1 MARFD
6 EAQPTAEPLFPSAG
20 GRARGQSPERVASD
34 QRARLEAAMVEAVS
48 DHGYPGTTLR
58 ELVRIAGVS
67 KSTFYEHFESKQE
80 CFVATL
86 DEIVARVTEQVTH
99 AYRQKG
105 DFRERL
111 LAALT
116 VFMELV
122 VREPGAARLAA
133 VESLT
138 LGAAG
143 VEPRERALE
152 AFELMIRQSFSHSPA
167 AVQVSDMTVR
177 AIASGIR
184 GVVYRRLR
192 AGTAE
197 ELPELVPELV
207 DWAMGYQRPD
217 SDEVRRAAAAAAE
230 PRPQATEGKGEE
242 PDWREPPDS
251 PRSRAEL
258 TQRERIVRAVGRLV
272 ADKGFE
278 SLSIPAVSATAG
290 TSNQTFYEHFGNK
303 REAFLAAFDAS
314 AADGLAATTDA
325 FESQDER
332 PEAVGAGL
340 RAMLEHIAGN
350 ELFARFT
357 FFDLQT
363 AGPVALD
370 RADLVND
377 SFTAFLRPGFKPG
390 VSMGEPLSP
399 TLVHAVGSGIWS
411 VIQHE
416 LAQGQAAGLPEL
428 APDLVRIVLPP
439 FATS

>member
-1 MARFD
+1 
-6 EAQPTAEPLFPSAG
+6 
-20 GRARGQSPERVASD
+20 
-34 QRARLEAAMVEAVS
+34 
-48 DHGYPGTTLR
+48 
-58 ELVRIAGVS
+58 
-67 KSTFYEHFESKQE
+67 
-80 CFVATL
+80 
-86 DEIVARVTEQVTH
+86 
-99 AYRQKG
+99 
-105 DFRERL
+105 
-111 LAALT
+111 
-116 VFMELV
+116 MELV

-143 VEPRERALE
+143 VAPRERALE

-192 AGTAE
+192 DGTPE

-207 DWAMGYQRPD
+207 DWAMGYQRPEGE
-217 SDEVRRAAAAAAE
+217 EVRRAAAAAAE

-258 TQRERIVRAVGRLV
+258 SQRERIVRAVGRLV

-278 SLSIPAVSATAG
+278 NLSIPAVSATAG

-325 FESQDER
+325 FESQAER

-390 VSMGEPLSP
+390 VSEGEPLSP

-416 LAQGQAAGLPEL
+416 LAHGQADGLPEL

-439 FATS
+439 FATR